1 MAETMSDGEIPNI
14 PRDAIDALYPPGG
27 LLATLRV
34 ECSGWLA
41 YVDHEFVRGLA
52 DGSLPEHCFR
62 HFLVQDYL
70 FLIHFARA
78 YALAAYKGETLDD
91 IGNAMRACSAI
102 VDTEM
107 ALHVKFCDGWGIT
120 EAEMAATDEAAATMA
135 YTRYV
140 LERGL
145 AGDLLDLHIALAPC
159 VLGYAEIGLTLA
171 QDPAT
176 KREGNPYADWIEM
189 YAGEEYQDV
198 AREAAAF
205 IETLARRR
213 GAEARLASLR
223 KTFGEATRLE
233 IAFWEQGLAASA

>member
-1 MAETMSDGEIPNI
+1 MSIMSSC
-14 PRDAIDALYPPGG
+14 AALPTAACP
-27 LLATLRV
+27 
-34 ECSGWLA
+34 S
-41 YVDHEFVRGLA
+41 RG
-52 DGSLPEHCFR
+52 FR
-62 HFLVQDYL
+62 HYLVQDYL

-107 ALHVKFCDGWGIT
+107 GLHVKFCAGWGIG
-120 EAEMAATDEAAATMA
+120 EVEMAATEEAPATMA

-171 QDPAT
+171 HDAAT
-176 KREGNPYADWIEM
+176 RREDNPYADWIAM
-189 YAGEEYQDV
+189 YAGAEYQDV

-205 IETLARRR
+205 IEILAQRR
-213 GAEARLASLR
+213 GAGARLPSLR
-223 KTFGEATRLE
+223 KTFNDATRLE
-233 IAFWEQGLAASA
+233 IAFWQQGLAASD